1 MARRTQ
7 ARSPETDAGALLGD
21 ELRQLRIAAG
31 FKIQDDIADAVGVDR
46 SAIGRIETGERP
58 PAPELLAV
66 LLDAYKVTGR
76 LRTVYER
83 LAIVNRAR
91 SGDGP
96 VRIWFAGYLKA
107 EGEATS
113 IRLWAPTI
121 MPGLVQVPGYVRA
134 LFRSAGIGEA
144 GVEGAVAERMRRQ
157 EILNRAEPPG
167 VVIVLWEPV
176 LHHLIGSPDVMRE
189 QMDRLLALSETSV
202 VQVVP
207 ESLAGNAGLG
217 GSIALAARPGTAEVL
232 LTTSMLEDMVTQD
245 VGQVTQAGQIFD
257 RVRGDAESRAA
268 SRNIIREIL
277 ETWDS
282 RK

>member
-1 MARRTQ
+1 M
-7 ARSPETDAGALLGD
+7 
-21 ELRQLRIAAG
+21 
-31 FKIQDDIADAVGVDR
+31 
-46 SAIGRIETGERP
+46 
-58 PAPELLAV
+58 
-66 LLDAYKVTGR
+66 TGR

-96 VRIWFAGYLKA
+96 VKVWFAGYLKA

-121 MPGLVQVPGYVRA
+121 MPGLVQTPAYVRA
-134 LFRSAGIGEA
+134 LFRSASMSETRVEEA
-144 GVEGAVAERMRRQ
+144 VNERMKRQ
-157 EILNRAEPPG
+157 EVLNRTDPPG

-176 LHHLIGSPDVMRE
+176 LHHLIGGPDVMRE
-189 QMDRLLALSETSV
+189 QMDKLLTLSETAV
-202 VQVVP
+202 VQIVP
-207 ESLAGNAGLG
+207 EELAGNAGLG
-217 GSIALAARPGTAEVL
+217 GSIALAARPGAPEVL

-245 VGQVTQAGQIFD
+245 VDQVRQAGQIFD

-268 SRNIIREIL
+268 SRNLIREAL
-277 ETWDS
+277 KKWDS